1 MSVGRRTVAT
11 IIIAGLGVGIGAAVL
26 PFLFGL
32 LGAPILAAIF
42 SPLHDRLLRLT
53 GPRRAAGI
61 VVAAGVV
68 AIFLPA
74 IGVSLL
80 LFSELPVVLASPD
93 LDRLLASLA
102 TIHLGPLDF
111 GAQLATASSDFV
123 GWLSRQAMALLG
135 SLSFVAI
142 NLLIAFLG
150 LYFLLREG
158 DKPWQYARRHL
169 PFSEVTSERLRVRFH
184 KLTRATILGI
194 GATALAQGLVVG
206 GTFALVGL
214 GHPMLWGTVTGV
226 VSVLPILGSSLVWVP
241 GTLLLLADH
250 RYGDATVL
258 GLVGAI
264 VASNIDNLI
273 RPLIF
278 RRVSDVHPL
287 IAVVGA
293 FAGMRYFGLLGLL
306 LGPLALVYFIELVR
320 AYDHDFRD
328 IGARRV
334 SESS

>member
-1 MSVGRRTVAT
+1 MSVGRRTAAT
-11 IIIAGLGVGIGAAVL
+11 IIIAGLGVTIGAAVL

-32 LGAPILAAIF
+32 LGAPILAATF
-42 SPLHDRLLRLT
+42 APLHDRLLRHT
-53 GPRRAAGI
+53 GPRRAAAI

-68 AIFLPA
+68 AIFLPV
-74 IGVSLL
+74 IGVSVLI
-80 LFSELPVVLASPD
+80 FSELPGVLASPE
-93 LDRLLASLA
+93 LDRLIARLA
-102 TIHLGPLDF
+102 TLHIGPIEF
-111 GAQLATASSDFV
+111 GGQLAAASSDFA
-123 GWLSRQAMALLG
+123 GWLSRQAMALIG
-135 SLSFVAI
+135 SLSFVAV

-158 DKPWQYARRHL
+158 DRPWKYARRHL
-169 PFSEVTSERLRVRFH
+169 PFSEVTTERLRVRFH
-184 KLTRATILGI
+184 DVTRATILGI
-194 GATALAQGLVVG
+194 GTTAVAQGLVVG
-206 GTFALVGL
+206 GAFALVGL
-214 GHPMLWGTVTGV
+214 GHPLLWGTVTGV
-226 VSVLPILGSSLVWVP
+226 VSVLPILGSSLVWLP
-241 GTLLLLADH
+241 GMMLLLVDH

-258 GLVGAI
+258 GLAGALI
-264 VASNIDNLI
+264 ASNVDNII

-320 AYDHDFRD
+320 AYDHDFHQAT
-328 IGARRV
+328 IRRV